1 MNAIKLRIPLFIR
14 NFNPLY
20 VAIALSMLML
30 AGIIMLKG
38 VAVCNADTPSY
49 VSAWEEYYSHGEIDI
64 FRTPLY
70 PIIIGIGKILF
81 GTEYGLLFPPI
92 IQIIVFYAGGIV
104 FSKMIFKIISDS
116 RIAWVTVFM
125 YFLFYPIINMLN
137 VIGTEALAFS
147 LTTVWIYCI
156 WRFIHRANWSYGI
169 YIMLLTIIGI
179 MLRPSFLILAIAIV
193 GLAISGVFIRNYRR
207 NVLLLLLT
215 LLPVGVVYKIYV
227 NEVERKSGLDT
238 ISVVSVINQYYMA
251 RQYKDIFPEFLP
263 DNPKAIALMNRYQ
276 KREDL
281 LWLWTEIT
289 QIEETRT
296 MSYQEMEDYAM
307 AMKHT
312 YPGLWYGYI
321 GKRILAGV
329 IDEASI
335 KNMCNYLVVLLYT
348 VFFVVGWIKF
358 RQFSLVNFLILMIGG
373 GSLLS
378 IFLYAQND
386 FGRLMLPTSGVLILM
401 GGQLL
406 NCIRLHPL
414 SINLRRMYP
423 L

>member
-1 MNAIKLRIPLFIR
+1 MTKTRIYDFLRG
-14 NFNPLY
+14 FNPLY

-30 AGIIMLKG
+30 AGIIMLRG
-38 VAVCNADTPSY
+38 IAVWNADTPTY
-49 VSAWEEYYSHGEIDI
+49 VGAWDEYYSHGEIDI
-64 FRTPLY
+64 FRTPVY
-70 PIIIGIGKILF
+70 PVIIGIGKILF
-81 GTEYGLLFPPI
+81 GTGSWVFFPTI
-92 IQIIVFYAGGIV
+92 IQIIVFYACGIV
-104 FSKMIFKIISDS
+104 FSKMILEVISD
-116 RIAWVTVFM
+116 RRVAWFTVFL

-147 LTTVWIYCI
+147 LTALWIYCI
-156 WRFIHRANWSYGI
+156 WRFIQRPGWKYGI
-169 YIMLLTIIGI
+169 YISLLTVTGI
-179 MLRPSFLILAIAIV
+179 MLRPSFLIFAIAIA
-193 GLAISGVFIRNYRR
+193 GLAVAGVFIRNYRR

-227 NEVERKSGLDT
+227 NEVERKSGLNT
-238 ISVVSVINQYYMA
+238 ISVVSVINKYYMS

-263 DNPKAIALMNRYQ
+263 DNPKAIELMNSYQ
-276 KREDL
+276 EREDL
-281 LWLWTEIT
+281 IWLWTEISH
-289 QIEETRT
+289 IEKDHI
-296 MSYQEMEDYAM
+296 MSYQEMEDYAL

-321 GKRILAGV
+321 GKRI
-329 IDEASI
+329 IDSVVHEKSI
-335 KNMCNYLVVLLYT
+335 KNMCNYLVVTLYT
-348 VFFVVGWIKF
+348 IFFIVGWIRF
-358 RQFSLVNFLILMIGG
+358 RRFSHVNFLILMIGG

-386 FGRLMLPTSGVLILM
+386 FGRLMLPTSAVLILM

-414 SINLRRMYP
+414 SIKLRRMYP

>member
-1 MNAIKLRIPLFIR
+1 MAQIKTRIYDFLRG
-14 NFNPLY
+14 FNPLY
-20 VAIALSMLML
+20 VAISLSMLML

-38 VAVCNADTPSY
+38 VAVWNADSSSY
-49 VSAWEEYYSHGEIDI
+49 VGAWDEYYSHGEIDI
-64 FRTPLY
+64 FRTPVY
-70 PIIIGIGKILF
+70 PTVIGIGKILF
-81 GTEYGLLFPPI
+81 GTGYWVLFPTI
-92 IQIIVFYAGGIV
+92 IQIMVFYACGIV
-104 FSKMIFKIISDS
+104 FSKMILKVISDR
-116 RIAWVTVFM
+116 RIAWVTVFI
-125 YFLFYPIINMLN
+125 YFFFYPIINMLN
-137 VIGTEALAFS
+137 VLGTEALAFS
-147 LTTVWIYCI
+147 LTSVWIYCI
-156 WRFIHRANWSYGI
+156 WRFIQRAGWKYGI
-169 YIMLLTIIGI
+169 YISLLTVTGI

-193 GLAISGVFIRNYRR
+193 GLAIAGVFIRNYRR

-215 LLPVGVVYKIYV
+215 LLPVGTVYKIYA

-296 MSYQEMEDYAM
+296 MSYQEMEDYAA

-329 IDEASI
+329 IDEGSI
-335 KNMCNYLVVLLYT
+335 KNMCNYLVVTLYT
-348 VFFVVGWIKF
+348 VFFVVGWI
-358 RQFSLVNFLILMIGG
+358 RTRRFSLVNFLILMIGG

-414 SINLRRMYP
+414 SIKLRRMYP